1 MINVTPLEGLG
12 RFNNDWLDAH
22 HHFSFSSYYDPE
34 RMGFGPLRVWNDDR
48 VHPGRGFG
56 MHGHRDMEI
65 ITYVRRGAIS
75 HADSRGNK
83 GRTEAGDIQVM
94 SAGSGILHSE
104 MNEESVPTEMFQI
117 WIEPARRGL
126 TPGWAQ
132 RRFPAAE
139 KAGRLL
145 ALASGRI
152 REEGV
157 LPINQD
163 ATLFGASVAAGGG
176 LSIPVEAGRQVY
188 LVPAEG
194 DVLVNGRL
202 VPHRAGAMIWG
213 ENALEIAGRDGHAF
227 DLVLADL
234 PVRQ

>member
-1 MINVTPLEGLG
+1 MINVTPLEKLG
-12 RFNNDWLDAH
+12 QFRNDWLDTH
-22 HHFSFSSYYDPE
+22 HHFSFSSYYDPA

-48 VHPGRGFG
+48 VAPHRGFG

-65 ITYVRRGAIS
+65 ITYVTRGAIS

-94 SAGSGILHSE
+94 SAGSGIMHSE
-104 MNEESVPTEMFQI
+104 MNEEAEPTELFQI

-132 RRFPAAE
+132 RRFPAGD
-139 KAGRLL
+139 KAGKLL
-145 ALASGRI
+145 PLASGRLDDAA
-152 REEGV
+152 V
-157 LPINQD
+157 LPIHQD

-176 LSIPVEAGRQVY
+176 LSFPVEAGRQIY

-194 DVLVNGRL
+194 HVLVNGVL
-202 VPHRAGAMIWG
+202 VPRRAGAMISG
-213 ENALEIAGRDGHAF
+213 ETALTVAGVDGQSF

-234 PVRQ
+234 PERV